1 MSLAT
6 KLKELRIRKGESL
19 QQVGDAV
26 SLSKAHVWE
35 LEMGRSKNP
44 GIGVIKRLADHFN
57 VTVSFLLDETTP
69 TDEAR
74 TLQFFREF
82 EGKLTEKDWEALHG
96 VAKRLTERS
105 GESDE

>member
-6 KLKELRIRKGESL
+6 KLKELRIKKGQSL

-35 LEMGRSKNP
+35 LEMGRSRNP
-44 GIGVIKRLADHFN
+44 GIDVMKRLADHFG
-57 VTVSFLLDETTP
+57 VTISYLLDEVNP
-69 TDEAR
+69 TGDAR

-82 EGKLTEKDWEALHG
+82 EGKLTEKDWDALHG

-105 GESDE
+105 QESDE

>member
-6 KLKELRIRKGESL
+6 KLKALRLRKGESL

-35 LEMGRSKNP
+35 LEMGRTTNP
-44 GIGVIKRLADHFN
+44 SIDVLKRLAEHFK
-57 VTVSFLLDETTP
+57 VTVAFLADETATAA
-69 TDEAR
+69 DGR

-82 EGKLTEKDWEALHG
+82 EGKLSDKDWEALHG
-96 VAKRLTERS
+96 IAEQLTKKS
-105 GESDE
+105 GENK